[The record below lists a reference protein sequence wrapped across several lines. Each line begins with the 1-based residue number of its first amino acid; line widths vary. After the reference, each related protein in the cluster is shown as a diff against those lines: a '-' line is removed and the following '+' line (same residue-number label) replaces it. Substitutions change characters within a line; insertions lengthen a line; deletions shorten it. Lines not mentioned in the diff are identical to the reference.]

1 MQLARNAA
9 PAQNAAPDQL
19 PEGCNFNP
27 AVLRQLLDGFD
38 ENSEKAAISWTI
50 NKVELKGKNMH
61 SYASTLGVALIG
73 RLQSI
78 YTDQTFDPSL
88 FSSSFNPKFEK
99 YVCVVPSFLAEVIFW
114 MGPLVLRT
122 EDDNVIHLID
132 PGANELSQKKREGNS
147 ILFGFA

>member
-1 MQLARNAA
+1 MQLQNAVQ
-9 PAQNAAPDQL
+9 PQNAAPDQL

-78 YTDQTFDPSL
+78 YHDQTFDPSL

>member
-1 MQLARNAA
+1 MQLQNAVQ
-9 PAQNAAPDQL
+9 PRNAAPDQL

-27 AVLRQLLDGFD
+27 AELRQLLNGFD
-38 ENSEKAAISWTI
+38 ENSEKAAISWKI
-50 NKVELKGKNMH
+50 DKVMHKGKNMH
-61 SYASTLGVALIG
+61 SYASTLGIALIG

-88 FSSSFNPKFEK
+88 FSSSFNPKLEK
-99 YVCVVPSFLAEVIFW
+99 YICVVPGFLAEVIFW

-122 EDDNVIHLID
+122 EDDNVICLID

>member
-1 MQLARNAA
+1 MQLQNAVQ
-9 PAQNAAPDQL
+9 PRNAAPDQL

>member
-1 MQLARNAA
+1 MQLQNAVQ
-9 PAQNAAPDQL
+9 PRNAAPDQL

-61 SYASTLGVALIG
+61 SYASTLGIALIG